1 MLFYAVGFVAS
12 NLSDPLVMTTTNYES
27 NLEFS
32 AYWKQSATYTIVPDD
47 SSHPNEQTNTRA
59 CAYTHTHTH
68 TYMDESRWLTM

>member
-1 MLFYAVGFVAS
+1 MFLYATGFVAS

-47 SSHPNEQTNTRA
+47 
-59 CAYTHTHTH
+59 
-68 TYMDESRWLTM
+68 